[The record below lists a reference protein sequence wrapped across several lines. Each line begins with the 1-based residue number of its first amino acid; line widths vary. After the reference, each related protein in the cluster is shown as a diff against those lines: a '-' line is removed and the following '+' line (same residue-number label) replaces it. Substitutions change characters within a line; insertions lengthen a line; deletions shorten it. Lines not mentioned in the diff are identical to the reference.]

1 MPAMLSAQR
10 PDRALLSS
18 LVLVMMMLVSLVDT
32 EPCRA
37 NPIGKLYDKINPSVV
52 VIHTVERGR
61 SKTNPNVSSTEIG
74 LGSGVV
80 ISSDGLIMTAAHVV
94 QVADAVEVKFLS
106 GAIEDAEIV
115 GVVAWA
121 DVALLKVKKVPDDL
135 VVAPFGDSDRVSVGD
150 QVFVIGAPRNLDHTL
165 TVGYISGKRSSRFA
179 GSPYAPEFLQ
189 TDAAINEGNSG
200 GPMFNAQGQLVG
212 IVSQYITV
220 SGGSE
225 GLGLSTAINVARE
238 LLIKAQP
245 FWLGAELYML
255 HGHMAAAVNV
265 PQKDAL
271 LIQRI
276 AKGSPADQAGLKPG
290 SIRIQTAEGPLL
302 LGGDIVLSIGG
313 VPVTDNLIV
322 TERQMRDVPKGGSI
336 QLEVLRKGRIIPI
349 AIKKQ

>member
-94 QVADAVEVKFLS
+94 QVADTVEVKFLS

-115 GVVAWA
+115 GMVAWA

-135 VVAPFGDSDRVSVGD
+135 VVAPFGDSDRVSVDD

-189 TDAAINEGNSG
+189 TDA
-200 GPMFNAQGQLVG
+200 
-212 IVSQYITV
+212 
-220 SGGSE
+220 
-225 GLGLSTAINVARE
+225 AINVARE

-276 AKGSPADQAGLKPG
+276 AKGSPADQAGLKSG

>member
-94 QVADAVEVKFLS
+94 QVADTVEVKFLS

-115 GVVAWA
+115 GMVAWA

-189 TDAAINEGNSG
+189 TDA
-200 GPMFNAQGQLVG
+200 
-212 IVSQYITV
+212 
-220 SGGSE
+220 
-225 GLGLSTAINVARE
+225 AINVARE